1 MFKQNIFPLHQSKMK
16 TCNNNKSYL
25 LNRQQWSFDLQS
37 SQCQDTVQ
45 QEGATT
51 NQIKMKLYSE
61 LHDNNTH
68 IYIYLFITF
77 YIE

>member
-1 MFKQNIFPLHQSKMK
+1 MFKQNLFPLHQSKMK

-37 SQCQDTVQ
+37 SQCQNTVQ

-51 NQIKMKLYSE
+51 NQIKIKLYAES
-61 LHDNNTH
+61 HDNNTH
-68 IYIYLFITF
+68 IYIFIYLSLL
-77 YIE
+77 Y